1 MRLSLFTDFGL
12 RALMRLAGNPDQA
25 FSTAEIAAEF
35 GISRH
40 HLTKVVR
47 DLADAGYVET
57 RRGAGGG
64 FRLARPAQKITL
76 GEVVRALDRD
86 EALVECFR
94 ADGGACAL
102 TPRCRLKS
110 RLFAA
115 REAFLRQLDAT
126 TLAECAYPMPPPA
139 TASA

>member
-1 MRLSLFTDFGL
+1 M
-12 RALMRLAGNPDQA
+12 LAMSRRVAAPVAA
-25 FSTAEIAAEF
+25 FASP
-35 GISRH
+35 G
-40 HLTKVVR
+40 
-47 DLADAGYVET
+47 
-57 RRGAGGG
+57 
-64 FRLARPAQKITL
+64 RPQKITL

-115 REAFLRQLDAT
+115 REAFLRQLDTT
-126 TLAECAYPMPPPA
+126 TLAECAYPMPPALAAAPA
-139 TASA
+139 